1 MNTTTNYNLKMPSG
15 SDYFN
20 IEDFNENMRTI
31 DTNLANASS
40 STDVIAEIETAK
52 MHIESQLS
60 SKMDTDKATILGAVN
75 NTDTHVTSGFSNS
88 ATQIQNIQS
97 QATTNKNDIL
107 TRIGNESYSITA
119 AITSVGNNLS
129 SAITQTRIQL
139 SSEINEKYRLLLN
152 EILYNRD
159 EILYNRDEY
168 LSGKNEILRALNRL
182 EEKIETSNLTEIS
195 QHAMYASLNSC
206 VVKTVPGTY
215 EEDE

>member
-1 MNTTTNYNLKMPSG
+1 MNTTTNYHLKMPSG

-20 IEDFNENMRTI
+20 IEDFNSNMRII

-40 STDVIAEIETAK
+40 SADVISEIETAK
-52 MHIESQLS
+52 THIESQLS
-60 SKMDTDKATILGAVN
+60 GKLDTNTAAILGAVN
-75 NTDTHVTSGFSNS
+75 NTDTHVTSGFTGVGSRLENV
-88 ATQIQNIQS
+88 QS

-107 TRIGNESYSITA
+107 TRIGNESYSITGG
-119 AITSVGNNLS
+119 ITSVGNNLS
-129 SAITQTRIQL
+129 SAITLTRIQL
-139 SSEINEKYRLLLN
+139 SSEINEKYGLLLN

>member
-40 STDVIAEIETAK
+40 SADVISEIETAK
-52 MHIESQLS
+52 MHIESQLR
-60 SKMDTDKATILGAVN
+60 SKMESDTAAILGAVN

-107 TRIGNESYSITA
+107 TRIGNESYLITA